1 MHADPAVMAT
11 LGGVRSREE
20 TVGFLD
26 RLVEHWRVHG
36 FGLWLLSSR
45 EDGAFVGRGGLLTVE
60 LEGRAEVEL
69 AYALAAPWWGR
80 GLATELA
87 RWSVRLAFEVLEVPS
102 LICLTLPTNHA
113 SRRVMEKAGFRFEK
127 DVVHRGLPHVL
138 CRISGDQWPELSRE
152 PAYRDLKALQPSI
165 GSG

>member
-1 MHADPAVMAT
+1 MAT

-36 FGLWLLSSR
+36 FGLWLLLSR
-45 EDGAFVGRGGLLTVE
+45 ENGAFVGRGGLLTVE
-60 LEGRAEVEL
+60 VEGRAEVEL
-69 AYALAAPWWGR
+69 AYALAALWWGR

-113 SRRVMEKAGFRFEK
+113 SLRVMEKAGFRFEK

-138 CRISGDQWPELSRE
+138 CRIPGERWPGLSRE
-152 PAYRDLKALQPSI
+152 PAYRDLLAHVPRT
-165 GSG
+165 GSA